1 MSPTFESL
9 GIGQLSVDE
18 RLILVHDIWE
28 SISAAAVA
36 APLTEEQ
43 RREIDQRLDA
53 HQANPGTAVPW
64 EQVEAEAI
72 ARLRK

>member
-9 GIGQLSVDE
+9 GIGQLSVAE
-18 RLILVHDIWE
+18 RLILVQDIWE
-28 SISAAAVA
+28 STSAEAVR
-36 APLTEEQ
+36 APLSEEQ
-43 RREIDQRLDA
+43 RREIDQRLDT
-53 HQANPGTAVPW
+53 HQANPAAAVPW